1 MSTYT
6 CRTNASCAREPYSSS
21 VYSFFEGLK
30 SQTFIPAKTKVH
42 VKSVKSTVF
51 EGRYLD
57 CILSKF
63 RAKTYKHINNIF
75 CTSVTVI

>member
-30 SQTFIPAKTKVH
+30 SQTFIPACAQHPQKECCDLIH
-42 VKSVKSTVF
+42 CLELLKSV
-51 EGRYLD
+51 
-57 CILSKF
+57 
-63 RAKTYKHINNIF
+63 
-75 CTSVTVI
+75 